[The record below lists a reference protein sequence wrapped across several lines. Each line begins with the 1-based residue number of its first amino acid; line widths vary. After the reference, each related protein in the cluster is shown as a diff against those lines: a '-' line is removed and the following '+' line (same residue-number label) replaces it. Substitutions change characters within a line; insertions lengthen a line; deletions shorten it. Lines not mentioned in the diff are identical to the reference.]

1 MDMGSPNGATCSTFT
16 CSPGTQPISISLRNK
31 SLFSKDKILTTI
43 PGLISDS
50 RFISCAN
57 VVWYCQSSL
66 RILEMPKA
74 QSTISFHAA
83 DTDVP
88 LTDRRKLKAFLK
100 VKFQQ
105 TKQSFRQLDY
115 IFCSDDYLLDIN
127 IRFLQHDFLTDIIT
141 FPLHEPGE
149 PISGEIY
156 ISVDR
161 VRDNA
166 SSLKLKQQEELLR
179 VVIHGALHLLGFKDK
194 SKADQLTMRKMEDAW
209 LRDFTMFHV
218 EQQ

>member
-1 MDMGSPNGATCSTFT
+1 
-16 CSPGTQPISISLRNK
+16 
-31 SLFSKDKILTTI
+31 
-43 PGLISDS
+43 
-50 RFISCAN
+50 
-57 VVWYCQSSL
+57 
-66 RILEMPKA
+66 MPKA

-83 DTDVP
+83 DTVVP

-100 VKFQQ
+100 DKFQLA
-105 TKQSFRQLDY
+105 KQSFRQLDY

-127 IRFLQHDFLTDIIT
+127 IRFLKHDFLTDIIT

-161 VRDNA
+161 VRENA

-179 VVIHGALHLLGFKDK
+179 VVFHGALHLLGFKDK
-194 SKADQLTMRKMEDAW
+194 SKADQLTMRKMEDTW
-209 LRDFTMFHV
+209 LRDFTAFHV
-218 EQQ
+218 EQP

>member
-1 MDMGSPNGATCSTFT
+1 
-16 CSPGTQPISISLRNK
+16 
-31 SLFSKDKILTTI
+31 
-43 PGLISDS
+43 
-50 RFISCAN
+50 
-57 VVWYCQSSL
+57 
-66 RILEMPKA
+66 MPKA

-83 DTDVP
+83 DTAVP

-105 TKQSFRQLDY
+105 AKQSFRQLDY

-141 FPLHEPGE
+141 FPLHESGE

-156 ISVDR
+156 ISLDR

-179 VVIHGALHLLGFKDK
+179 VVFHGALHLLGFKDK
-194 SKADQLTMRKMEDAW
+194 SKSDQLTMRKMEDAW